1 MKKHDKFDIRGNWT
15 CNILVKPS
23 AFVIY
28 VLPIVLSV
36 SLGTAV
42 MAETLSSPDRELNFL
57 QFGGEGYTSS
67 SKNAINLV
75 GFNDE
80 ITQNSNLEFSIKF
93 SNSDFNCGDLY
104 ITIYDV
110 TTSEK
115 QVLTQSGY
123 LKQCFIQNNDILPVA
138 ENYSELIT
146 KSGTYEIY
154 VEIFNERY
162 SENISITETLR
173 VN

>member
-1 MKKHDKFDIRGNWT
+1 
-15 CNILVKPS
+15 LVKPS

-67 SKNAINLV
+67 SKNAISLV

-154 VEIFNERY
+154 VEIFNKKY

>member
-1 MKKHDKFDIRGNWT
+1 
-15 CNILVKPS
+15 
-23 AFVIY
+23 
-28 VLPIVLSV
+28 
-36 SLGTAV
+36 
-42 MAETLSSPDRELNFL
+42 MAETLSNPERELNFL
-57 QFGGEGYTSS
+57 QFGGEGYNSS
-67 SKNAINLV
+67 SKSEISLV

-80 ITQNSNLEFSIKF
+80 IIQNSNLEFTIKF
-93 SNSDFNCGDLY
+93 TNPDFNCGDLY

-123 LKQCFIQNNDILPVA
+123 LKQCFIQNNDILPVDEA
-138 ENYSELIT
+138 YSELIT
-146 KSGTYEIY
+146 KPGIYEIY
-154 VEIFNERY
+154 VEIFNEKY

>member
-1 MKKHDKFDIRGNWT
+1 MKKYNKFDIRGNWT

-57 QFGGEGYTSS
+57 QFGGEGYDSS
-67 SKNAINLV
+67 SKSGISLV
-75 GFNDE
+75 GFNNE
-80 ITQNSNLEFSIKF
+80 ISQNSNLEFSIKF

-110 TTSEK
+110 TSSTK

-123 LKQCFIQNNDILPVA
+123 LKQCFIQNNDILPVN

-154 VEIFNERY
+154 VEIFNEKY

>member
-1 MKKHDKFDIRGNWT
+1 M
-15 CNILVKPS
+15 VKAS

-42 MAETLSSPDRELNFL
+42 MAETLSSSDRELNFL
-57 QFGGEGYTSS
+57 QFGGDSHSS
-67 SKNAINLV
+67 ISKSGISLIE
-75 GFNDE
+75 FNNE
-80 ITQNSNLEFSIKF
+80 ITQNSNLEFSINF

-110 TTSEK
+110 TSTK

-123 LKQCFIQNNDILPVA
+123 LKQCFIQNNNTLPVDDT
-138 ENYSELIT
+138 YSELIS
-146 KSGTYEIY
+146 KSGTYEIQI
-154 VEIFNERY
+154 EIFDESY
-162 SENISITETLR
+162 STSIIMTETLR
-173 VN
+173 VK